1 MLGPSRSHAK
11 YRINALQFP
20 AFIALSTQK
29 SPARFRK
36 THLMLLDAAC
46 AGAIIGVRSADIA
59 LNIIL
64 ARHCDPGRL
73 LTVLTSE
80 ALT

>member
-1 MLGPSRSHAK
+1 MNLGWG
-11 YRINALQFP
+11 I
-20 AFIALSTQK
+20 TW
-29 SPARFRK
+29 
-36 THLMLLDAAC
+36 
-46 AGAIIGVRSADIA
+46 AIIGVRSADIA